1 MARRVHEVSHAVVAM
16 RGYVHEVMDAEIA
29 RARARG
35 ADAETEAVLRHF
47 SGALLHGLIARGH
60 GLAAAGTGPDWA
72 DAVRTVF
79 PSVPDVRTA
88 PDASTTSPTGRD
100 AE

>member
-1 MARRVHEVSHAVVAM
+1 M
-16 RGYVHEVMDAEIA
+16 
-29 RARARG
+29 
-35 ADAETEAVLRHF
+35 LRHF

-79 PSVPDVRTA
+79 PAAQTP
-88 PDASTTSPTGRD
+88 PDASATSPTGRD